1 MVKYHCIDKL
11 GGGGKLIMKFM
22 ESIEYRNIDR
32 VSFWSGVC
40 GIGSFFLAL
49 IGFICDL
56 FNVNIHLFGI
66 NFTIF
71 AIICSLLLFIL
82 VLIIR
87 VFKTI
92 KSKEEFKKA
101 TEYVNDAVQI
111 YMDTNFKLVKTHNK
125 KELSLSY
132 LTDMVNKECEDILE
146 LLCRLFKRVTGERI
160 SACIK
165 LIADDC
171 QSTQTFYR
179 SKNTQKNRENR
190 VKNKNPKFSENTD
203 FDKIINGNEE
213 YFYVTDLKKYKQ
225 THEYRNS
232 NEHIDVY
239 NGTIVVP
246 IKIKNEFIHFSTEK
260 SNEYN
265 LLGFLCVDSKSNRAF
280 TQRQMKYNLQIMFI
294 FANIFYMILNKYKYY
309 LKKYKNEYERKG

>member
-1 MVKYHCIDKL
+1 MVKFCCIGKL
-11 GGGGKLIMKFM
+11 EGGKPIMGFM
-22 ESIEYRNIDR
+22 DSIEYRNIDR
-32 VSFWSGVC
+32 VTFWSGIS
-40 GIGSFFLAL
+40 GIGSFILGL
-49 IGFICDL
+49 ISSVFNL
-56 FNVNIHLFGI
+56 FNKNIYIFGVNFSV
-66 NFTIF
+66 F
-71 AIICSLLLFIL
+71 AIICSLLLFII
-82 VLIIR
+82 VLLLR

-101 TEYVNDAVQI
+101 TKYLNDAVQI
-111 YMDTNFKLVKTHNK
+111 YMDTNFKLIKTHNK
-125 KELSLSY
+125 KEMSLSY
-132 LTDMVNKECEDILE
+132 LIDIVNKECEDILE
-146 LLCRLFKRVTGERI
+146 LLCKLFRRVTGEEV

-179 SKNTQKNRENR
+179 SKNNQKNREKR

-232 NEHIDVY
+232 NEHVDVY

-246 IKIKNEFIHFSTEK
+246 IKIKNEFIHFSNEK
-260 SNEYN
+260 LDEYN
-265 LLGFLCVDSKSNRAF
+265 LLGFLCVDSESNRAF
-280 TQRQMKYNLQIMFI
+280 TQRQKKYNLQIMFL

-309 LKKYKNEYERKG
+309 LNKYSLDK

>member
-1 MVKYHCIDKL
+1 M
-11 GGGGKLIMKFM
+11 KLI

-32 VSFWSGVC
+32 VSFWSGLS

-49 IGFICDL
+49 IGFILNL
-56 FNVNIHLFGI
+56 FDKNILFFGI
-66 NFTIF
+66 NVSIL
-71 AIICSLLLFIL
+71 AIVCSLLLFIFVL
-82 VLIIR
+82 VIR

-92 KSKEEFKKA
+92 KSKEEFKNA
-101 TEYVNDAVQI
+101 TEYINDAVQI
-111 YMDTNFKLVKTHNK
+111 YMDTNFKLVKTHNR
-125 KELSLSY
+125 KELSFSY
-132 LTDMVNKECEDILE
+132 LTDVVNKECEEILE
-146 LLCRLFKRVTGERI
+146 LLCKLFQSVTGEKI

-171 QSTQTFYR
+171 ESTQTFYR
-179 SKNTQKNRENR
+179 SRNTQRNRENR
-190 VKNKNPKFSENTD
+190 VRNKNPKFAENTD